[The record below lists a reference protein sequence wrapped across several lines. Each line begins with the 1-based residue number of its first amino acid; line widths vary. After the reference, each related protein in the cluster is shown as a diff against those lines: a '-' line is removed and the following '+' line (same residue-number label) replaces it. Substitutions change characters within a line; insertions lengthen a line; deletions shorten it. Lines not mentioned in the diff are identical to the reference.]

1 VDAGCEPELVSG
13 EVDARSGADAGGR
26 AALIAIAALAVRD
39 DRSML
44 CARTTGNRHAR
55 TCTMGRGDIKSRQGK
70 IFHGSHG
77 KRRPKSK
84 RRRAAMKLKK
94 KAAVAS

>member
-1 VDAGCEPELVSG
+1 
-13 EVDARSGADAGGR
+13 
-26 AALIAIAALAVRD
+26 
-39 DRSML
+39 
-44 CARTTGNRHAR
+44 
-55 TCTMGRGDIKSRQGK
+55 MGRGDIKSRQGK

-94 KAAVAS
+94 KAAAAS